1 MLLFQMLVYVKLSGK
16 VGLARKKHNYIFIDR
31 RSYSL
36 YKSTSFPPG
45 PLQDSAAVIRL
56 PGRVM
61 IQDSQT
67 ALSYWTAPK
76 LPGSRANK
84 SLLYKS
90 SGTQSAAQSQESR
103 FHDTVRRYLGGF
115 ILFIFIFF
123 YFCHR
128 ITFLQIFWMVSYL
141 QVFHSL
147 IPITVGFSSSLE
159 LKFFQGPR
167 RSLKDRTF
175 GILSGMAPA
184 SFSPS
189 SHGDYTLGKE

>member
-1 MLLFQMLVYVKLSGK
+1 MLPFQMLVYVKLSGK
-16 VGLARKKHNYIFIDR
+16 AGLVSIDVWARKKHNYTFIDK

-36 YKSTSFPPG
+36 YKSTSFSPG

-67 ALSYWTAPK
+67 TLSYWTAPK
-76 LPGSRANK
+76 IPGSRANK

-115 ILFIFIFF
+115 FF
-123 YFCHR
+123 FWSQNNR
-128 ITFLQIFWMVSYL
+128 SSDLLNGFLSACFSFFNPNSVFRYHCAFFFFFWIEAL
-141 QVFHSL
+141 PGPL
-147 IPITVGFSSSLE
+147 P
-159 LKFFQGPR
+159 FFKR
-167 RSLKDRTF
+167 
-175 GILSGMAPA
+175 
-184 SFSPS
+184 
-189 SHGDYTLGKE
+189 